1 MGFTYAKVEHE
12 DGLEIDLLANLV
24 SSTSLQHSHKNPLLK
39 TVNQRLQGGRRAK
52 CRLAILGP
60 SAVELEIG
68 STYVE
73 VVVRGVGLGVGSHCG
88 DVFEIYTGKTWGLS
102 ELVYH
107 QKNIWGTQRKKIEGL
122 SSVKFSD

>member
-39 TVNQRLQGGRRAK
+39 TVNQRLQGARWAK
-52 CRLAILGP
+52 CRLAILVP
-60 SAVELEIG
+60 PAVELEIG

-88 DVFEIYTGKTWGLS
+88 DVFERYTGKVWGLFRVGIS
-102 ELVYH
+102 PKKYLGYPKEKDRGAL
-107 QKNIWGTQRKKIEGL
+107 QRQI
-122 SSVKFSD
+122 F